1 MNYTKGEWKV
11 KIIDATIP
19 KHYQVFARIEPSV
32 GYVGW
37 DSMGVYDDP
46 GIGKRE
52 LMTLNKQA
60 LANAHLISAAPDC
73 YEQLKEADAVI
84 CDLCKCLNPQHVN
97 CTSCEERKIRLKA
110 IAKAE
115 GK

>member
-11 KIIDATIP
+11 DTEGSLLISVLSQDTVIAICGKP
-19 KHYQVFARIEPSV
+19 KWITSRDTQ
-32 GYVGW
+32 
-37 DSMGVYDDP
+37 
-46 GIGKRE
+46 
-52 LMTLNKQA
+52 

-84 CDLCKCLNPQHVN
+84 CDLCKRLNPQHEN
-97 CTSCEERKIRLKA
+97 CDYCQDREPRLNA